1 MHFQVSSSLLVCQ
14 MHLFCLVKFFYVF
27 PLLFD
32 EHGVRIVTPFS
43 LIIALPCVWHCFF
56 FCERCVWHCFMQS
69 LMFFDSFHLSWFVL
83 YFRFCRYNL
92 IDIGSGF
99 LWFFTFICLTLLV
112 GAPNFSTVLGMLH
125 SGGYIKDHN
134 GPSNWHYLGHG
145 PLLLAHTLLGIHGTA
160 MEQWCTVPDILYC
173 IVSQVA
179 SILMPKLRVL
189 FWGLGSSMMILLLFQ
204 FNEQLLPSWKLLS
217 QMHAASVF
225 FSNIMVCER

>member
-1 MHFQVSSSLLVCQ
+1 MHF
-14 MHLFCLVKFFYVF
+14 HVF
-27 PLLFD
+27 D
-32 EHGVRIVTPFS
+32 
-43 LIIALPCVWHCFF
+43 IAFF

-160 MEQWCTVPDILYC
+160 MEQWCTVPRYIILYSWPGGFNPYAQTKSTLLGTGVLNDDTAPFP
-173 IVSQVA
+173 IQWA
-179 SILMPKLRVL
+179 IATKLKTALSNACCLCFL
-189 FWGLGSSMMILLLFQ
+189 FKYNGL
-204 FNEQLLPSWKLLS
+204 WK
-217 QMHAASVF
+217 V
-225 FSNIMVCER
+225 II